1 LNSISPHWGAAH
13 SLSTIIKSLAA
24 RKIFNIRGEETIET
38 DVTTAKACGRA
49 SAPAGA
55 SRGKGEAVPYP
66 KGNVN
71 EAIKKVRQ
79 VIAPKLIGQDAQKQ
93 EKIDALLHEI
103 DGTADFRNIGGNT
116 SYAVSLAVSEA
127 AAISNNVPLFQH
139 LAGKLANELPH
150 PLGNVLGG
158 GRHARANAPDIQ
170 EFLALPT
177 KVNSFFQAVKTNT
190 KVHQMIGSVLEKKDP
205 TFTGGRTDEGAW
217 APNMGNEDALD
228 IVASTCEQVSDE
240 TGVKYGVGMDIAAS
254 TLWNPKE
261 KRYVYKRD
269 NLKRDKGEQ
278 LDFVTQLIKAYKLVY
293 VEDPFH
299 EEDFTSFAKLTK
311 KAKNCLICGDDLFVT
326 NMKRLQK
333 GISMGAANAVII
345 KGNQVG
351 TLTDAWQATQLAQ
364 KEGYVP
370 IMSHRSGETTEAHIA
385 HLSVA
390 FRCPIIKAGV
400 VEGARTAILNEL
412 IRIEEM
418 LKESAKMSALT
429 I

>member
-1 LNSISPHWGAAH
+1 M
-13 SLSTIIKSLAA
+13 STIIESLAA
-24 RKIFNIRGEETIET
+24 RKIFNIRGEETIEI
-38 DVTTAKACGRA
+38 DVATQNGCGRA

-55 SRGKGEAVPYP
+55 SRGKGEAVSYP
-66 KGNVN
+66 KGGVD
-71 EAIKKVRQ
+71 EAIKKAKQ
-79 VIAPKLIGQDAQKQ
+79 VIAPKLIGADSQKQ
-93 EKIDALLHEI
+93 EQIDALLHKI
-103 DGTADFRNIGGNT
+103 DGTSNFRNIGGNT
-116 SYAVSLAVSEA
+116 AYAASLATAEA
-127 AAISNNVPLFQH
+127 AAVSQGVPLFQH

-158 GRHARANAPDIQ
+158 GKHARAKAPDIQ
-170 EFLALPT
+170 EFLALPI
-177 KVNSFFQAVKTNT
+177 KVNSFFEAVKANIQI
-190 KVHQMIGSVLEKKDP
+190 HQRVGSSLEKKDP

-217 APNMGNEDALD
+217 APNIKNEDALE
-228 IVASTCEQVSDE
+228 IVATACKQISDE
-240 TGVKYGVGMDIAAS
+240 TGVKCGVGMDLAS
-254 TLWNPKE
+254 SSFWNHKE

-269 NLKRDKGEQ
+269 NAKKDADEQ
-278 LDFVTQLIKAYKLVY
+278 LDFILRLIKTYKLVY

-299 EEDFTSFAKLTK
+299 EEDFTHFAELTK
-311 KAKNCLICGDDLFVT
+311 RVKNCLICGDDLFVT
-326 NMKRLQK
+326 NIERLQK
-333 GISMGAANAVII
+333 GIDMGAANATII

-351 TLTDAWQATQLAQ
+351 TLTDAWDATHLAQ

-418 LKESAKMSALT
+418 LKQSTKMAALT
-429 I
+429 L